1 MYLPKR
7 VKSSMDKLLLPEYYS
22 SLDYNQV
29 KCEIRKVM
37 ESDLPM
43 HEVKKRIV
51 ALETQLLRRY
61 R

>member
-1 MYLPKR
+1 ME
-7 VKSSMDKLLLPEYYS
+7 KLIVPEFYTA
-22 SLDYNQV
+22 LDYNQV
-29 KCEIRKVM
+29 KEEIRKVM